1 MGGEIFQNGPEPFFQ
16 KQKAYLTSAS
26 IFTIVQ
32 EAFQDFSDTGVLQW
46 VWVSAQPGRA
56 LFENPEL
63 IMIEMVLA
71 PPHFETTRLLNQ
83 DTMLFQ
89 IVSQQCSTSP
99 HCEILYTR
107 EPPFHNEQL
116 IHLPDL
122 LAAGNR
128 TAFLPFYTTTS
139 DSIRF
144 AGFVEYPRLSR
155 LRGLTQY

>member
-116 IHLPDL
+116 IHLPDII
-122 LAAGNR
+122 AAGNGA
-128 TAFLPFYTTTS
+128 AFIPFYTAT
-139 DSIRF
+139 DNGMKF
-144 AGFVEYPRLSR
+144 AGFVEYPKISR
-155 LRGLTQY
+155 LRGFIMH